1 MSLPALPARL
11 HHGGM
16 NLRPFI
22 ALSLI
27 LTPLPVQAQVGTN
40 DIGLVADLLPEPAN
54 PAALLDAVVAAPADR
69 RTLPLL
75 AFARALHATGYWNAE
90 AFIPLTCDARCSRA
104 DMAAVLQADRQAMS
118 GASSDSPQ
126 DDEAAAESSQRVAPA
141 PTPLQRARNAVALFN
156 LGAGRSKWGEFAAA
170 EPMQNAGYAALRT
183 QLAPTDARLAA
194 MKLGI
199 ARTAFGL
206 GRSAEAI
213 LLADEVLASETRAGR
228 SIGQLRA
235 DALTLRARAQRKLGQ
250 RDAAA
255 ASLAEAIRI
264 GAADRA
270 RRGPLRLSAAQIDAA
285 VAAIGDAGFEAAGV
299 DASAFETLK
308 RAIATGQRGVLDAA
322 EGDRKALLA
331 RILLDRGEDDAAMTL
346 ARQAVALAPDN
357 STAALVLGVA
367 ELRSGTVDVA
377 RLDDIANILDQQ
389 AWGPGAGSP
398 DVIEARALLARLYG
412 TAQVSAA
419 WVQVRQGATG
429 AVERILGDE
438 SHSDV
443 VQAAG
448 VFKALFRQQVD
459 TAWAAA
465 QAPPPSW
472 PEDARSF
479 AIYFDIDR
487 YAITSSAMPALERAA
502 ATWRRVGGT
511 ITVSG
516 HVDQMG
522 GTRDYAIALSSRLA
536 DSAKRALEDLG
547 VPPSAIVTMGF
558 GKERPLVPPRDDRL
572 AERRNRRVD
581 IVIGPAR

>member
-1 MSLPALPARL
+1 
-11 HHGGM
+11 M